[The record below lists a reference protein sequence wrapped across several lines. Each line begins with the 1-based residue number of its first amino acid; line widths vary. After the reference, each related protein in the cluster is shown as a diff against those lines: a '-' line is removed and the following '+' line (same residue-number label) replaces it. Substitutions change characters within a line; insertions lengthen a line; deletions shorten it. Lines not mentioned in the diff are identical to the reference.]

1 MLSTVIFFITAT
13 LGFVCVAS
21 ILMEK
26 TRHDG
31 LLLNKYLTIIIAI
44 QSFRFMVYG
53 FSMANPEVNIRMFT
67 TSLDISVVAL
77 MPCFFLYFKNLVYED
92 KFQAGNLL
100 HFITPAVFVIIFLS
114 KQLVSPSFVLNLRQL
129 FLVAS
134 IFFYFLYAFLGLR
147 MLLKKVWNRKS
158 EIKAIQKQNQ
168 LIKHW
173 TIFLSVSFLAIMIIR
188 LTTGFFLYQDPNYNT
203 NFLWVTALMWAAI
216 FIKILLTPEILY
228 GYDFLNKTIN
238 AVTEIIAVPSVWA
251 IQGTVVEISSERDRK
266 INEKLTGILTEYIHR
281 IEDLSFHSHAF
292 RNPDLTMEDIAS
304 ALNLPVSHIQYIF
317 KFHCRESFSDYKKI
331 VRINDATRL
340 LEQGYLKDK
349 TIESLSV
356 KVGFSSY
363 ITFYL
368 AFKSITGMTT
378 QDYAKRF
385 QA

>member
-1 MLSTVIFFITAT
+1 
-13 LGFVCVAS
+13 
-21 ILMEK
+21 
-26 TRHDG
+26 
-31 LLLNKYLTIIIAI
+31 
-44 QSFRFMVYG
+44 MVYG

-114 KQLVSPSFVLNLRQL
+114 KQLVSPSFGLDLKQL
-129 FLVAS
+129 FLAAS

-173 TIFLSVSFLAIMIIR
+173 TIFLYVSFLAIMIIR
-188 LTTGFFLYQDPNYNT
+188 LTTVFFLYLDPNYNT
-203 NFLWVTALMWAAI
+203 NYLWVPALMWAAI

-228 GYDFLNKTIN
+228 GYDVLNKTIN

-281 IEDLSFHSHAF
+281 IEDFSFHSHAF

-331 VRINDATRL
+331 VRVNDATRL
-340 LEQGYLKDK
+340 LEQGYMKDK
-349 TIESLSV
+349 TIESLSE

>member
-21 ILMEK
+21 ILREK

-31 LLLNKYLTIIIAI
+31 LLINKYLTIIIAI

-114 KQLVSPSFVLNLRQL
+114 KQLVSPSFGLDLKQL
-129 FLVAS
+129 FLAAS

-173 TIFLSVSFLAIMIIR
+173 TIFLYVSFLAIMIIR
-188 LTTGFFLYQDPNYNT
+188 LTTVFFLYQDPNYNT
-203 NFLWVTALMWAAI
+203 NYLWVPALMWAAI

-228 GYDFLNKTIN
+228 GYDVLNKTIN

-349 TIESLSV
+349 TIESLSE

>member
-21 ILMEK
+21 ILREK

-31 LLLNKYLTIIIAI
+31 LLVNKYLTIIIAI
-44 QSFRFMVYG
+44 QSFRLMVYG

-100 HFITPAVFVIIFLS
+100 HFITPAVLVIIFLT
-114 KQLVSPSFVLNLRQL
+114 KQLVSPSFGLDLKQL
-129 FLVAS
+129 FLTAS

-147 MLLKKVWNRKS
+147 MLLKKVWDRKS
-158 EIKAIQKQNQ
+158 EIKAIQKQNR

-173 TIFLSVSFLAIMIIR
+173 TIFLYVSFLAIMIVR
-188 LTTGFFLYQDPNYNT
+188 LTTVFFLYQDPNYNT
-203 NFLWVTALMWAAI
+203 NYLWVTALMWAAI

-228 GYDFLNKTIN
+228 GYNFLNKTIN
-238 AVTEIIAVPSVWA
+238 AVTEKIAVPSVWA
-251 IQGTVVEISSERDRK
+251 IQGTVAEINSERDRK
-266 INEKLTGILTEYIHR
+266 IKEKLTELLTEYIHK

-292 RNPDLTMEDIAS
+292 RSPDLTMEDIAS

-349 TIESLSV
+349 TIESLSE

-368 AFKSITGMTT
+368 AFKSITGVTT
-378 QDYAKRF
+378 QEYAKRF
-385 QA
+385 QV